1 MTPSVPTRRC
11 SDLPVGLTGRIRR
24 SVRMRSHLD
33 HANVHARQVEYRAL
47 DKEPGVDWTLPERLA
62 FIKPEEFAWQDEY
75 RVVIGNKGAL
85 GVESVDLML
94 ESEGAEHP
102 VAYEDRDPL
111 VLRPGDLDRKSTSL

>member
-1 MTPSVPTRRC
+1 MSNRLSPELAARFESPFCVEIRHPI
-11 SDLPVGLTGRIRR
+11 GLIGRIRR

-47 DKEPGVDWTLPERLA
+47 DKEPAVDWTLPERLA

-85 GVESVDLML
+85 GVER
-94 ESEGAEHP
+94 SEEHTSELQPLLRNSYAEFC
-102 VAYEDRDPL
+102 L
-111 VLRPGDLDRKSTSL
+111 K